1 MLVVLSA
8 LILMVR
14 VNLKGNK
21 MSTYNPDVWVVVKFS
36 GEDVPDGEMY
46 KILAGW
52 YGGFTQGDSWKLNS
66 GITKITQDEHNYHV
80 DGYSGSTYVCH
91 KEAERTSVYTKG
103 IFDSFSQQYKTQGRR
118 VAMEIVPIESIKDK
132 FSLTVAAE

>member
-1 MLVVLSA
+1 M
-8 LILMVR
+8 
-14 VNLKGNK
+14 
-21 MSTYNPDVWVVVKFS
+21 YNPDVWVVVKFS

-66 GITKITQDEHNYHV
+66 GIIKITEDGSNYYI

-91 KEAERTSVYTKG
+91 KEAERTSVFTQG
-103 IFDSFSQQYKTQGRR
+103 IFDSYSQGYKTQDGR
-118 VAMEIVPIESIKDK
+118 VNMEIVPMESIKDK
-132 FSLTVAAE
+132 FGLTVAAE